1 MIKFPYRCRT
11 RLPVILLL
19 ALLLPLCPLPACTGA
34 FAYMDTERSHK
45 LDAPFVRTPD
55 YVIAE
60 ILSKAGVRKDDIL
73 YDLGSGDGRIVI
85 EAARNTG
92 CRAVGIEIDAELV
105 DDSRL
110 NAARAGV
117 QDRVRFVVADIFKE
131 DLSEATVVT
140 IYMSGDVNRR
150 LRPKLLREL
159 KPGTR
164 IATYTFDMDEWKPDD
179 TTTFGREDAY
189 FWIVPA
195 NASGK
200 WSWTEGKGRSGV
212 RWEMELGQ
220 VFQEV
225 SGQVS
230 RNGRPFAVR
239 GGKIKGDEIGFTI
252 DGDPAART
260 SPLMFTGRIRGNTI
274 EGDMITGTSRQPW
287 KATRNPATMQRI
299 DR

>member
-1 MIKFPYRCRT
+1 LKKFPFRSRT
-11 RLPVILLL
+11 ILPVILIL
-19 ALLLPLCPLPACTGA
+19 AILLPLCPLPACTGA

-60 ILSKAGVRKDDIL
+60 ILSKAGVGKDDIL

-85 EAARNTG
+85 EAAKKTG

-131 DLSEATVVT
+131 NLREATVVT

-230 RNGRPFAVR
+230 RNGRPFTVR

-274 EGDMITGTSRQPW
+274 EGAMTTGTSRQPW
-287 KATRNPATMQRI
+287 KATRNPATIQRI

>member
-1 MIKFPYRCRT
+1 MIKSFNQSLLT
-11 RLPVILLL
+11 LAAILLF
-19 ALLLPLCPLPACTGA
+19 ALLMSLASFYPCTEA
-34 FAYMDTERSHK
+34 LAYMDTERSHK

-60 ILSKAGVRKDDIL
+60 ILHKTGVGKDDIL

-85 EAARNTG
+85 EAARKTG
-92 CRAVGIEIDAELV
+92 CRAVGIEIDADLV
-105 DDSRL
+105 DDSLL

-117 QDRVRFVVADIFKE
+117 KDRVRFVVADIFTE
-131 DLSEATVVT
+131 NLSEATVVT

-159 KPGTR
+159 KPGVR
-164 IATYTFDMDEWKPDD
+164 IATYTFDMGEWKPDAVS
-179 TTTFGREDAY
+179 TFGREDAY
-189 FWIVPA
+189 FWVVPA

-200 WSWTEGKGRSGV
+200 WVWTEGKGKSGM
-212 RWEMELGQ
+212 RWEMELKQ

-230 RNGRPFAVR
+230 LNGRPFPLRDV
-239 GGKIKGDEIGFTI
+239 KLKGDEIRFNL
-252 DGDPAART
+252 DGDAADRT
-260 SPLMFTGRIRGNTI
+260 SALVFTGRIRGNTI
-274 EGDMITGTSRQPW
+274 EGTIAADKSHRAW
-287 KATRNPATMQRI
+287 KANRNPATMQPL